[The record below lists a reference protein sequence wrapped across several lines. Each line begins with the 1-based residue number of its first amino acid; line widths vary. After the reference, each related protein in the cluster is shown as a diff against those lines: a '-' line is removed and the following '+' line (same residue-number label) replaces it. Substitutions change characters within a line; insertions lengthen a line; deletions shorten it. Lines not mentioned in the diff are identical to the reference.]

1 MKIKRSD
8 QIAALQL
15 WTDQGWPKHRL
26 EAKARELWRL
36 NLNEIADLLSEI
48 RQRSKQALEIE
59 RPEFLAQQMIR
70 LEALAVKAQEEGNL
84 PVALGCLK
92 ELNLLAGLHGKG

>member
-1 MKIKRSD
+1 M
-8 QIAALQL
+8 L
-15 WTDQGWPKHRL
+15 WLDMGWPRHRIDEHL
-26 EAKARELWRL
+26 SKSYNATPEDTTL
-36 NLNEIADLLSEI
+36 LLSEI
-48 RQRSKQALEIE
+48 RHEQQGAMSIDRQQ
-59 RPEFLAQQMIR
+59 FLAQQMIR